1 MSLASSRLVIQL
13 ATMKS
18 RGDFQARLSAANLL
32 TGWIPPFVA
41 GRIRTQVLRMAGVSI
56 GKSSIFWGQP
66 VLVGTGDVGKRLR
79 VGTNCGFNKG
89 CLFGLEDSITIGD
102 HVSVGHDVMFLTRA
116 ERRGTTALGA
126 AEWSVGPIT
135 IGSGSWLGA
144 RCTICP
150 GVTIGV
156 SSVIGAGV
164 IVTHDVPANT
174 LCTGAP
180 PISLARWR

>member
-1 MSLASSRLVIQL
+1 
-13 ATMKS
+13 MKS
-18 RGDFQARLSAANLL
+18 RGDFQTRFLALDML

-41 GRIRTQVLRMAGVSI
+41 GRIRTQILRMAGVNI

-66 VLVGTGDVGKRLR
+66 VLVGPGDVEKRLR
-79 VGTNCGFNKG
+79 VGTYCGFNKG
-89 CLFGLEDSITIGD
+89 CLFSLEDTITIGD
-102 HVSVGHDVMFLTRA
+102 HVSVGHDVMFLTRD
-116 ERRGTTALGA
+116 ERKITTTRSV
-126 AEWSVGPIT
+126 AEWSRAPIT
-135 IGSGSWLGA
+135 IGNGSWLGA

-150 GVTIGV
+150 GVTIGA